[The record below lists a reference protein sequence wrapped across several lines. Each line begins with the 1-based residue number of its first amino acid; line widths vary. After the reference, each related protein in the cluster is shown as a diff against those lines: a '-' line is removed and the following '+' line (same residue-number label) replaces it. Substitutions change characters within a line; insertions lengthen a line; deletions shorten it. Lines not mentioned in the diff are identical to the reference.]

1 MSELSRILTQYNAGY
16 VLVRGVGE
24 TYQDRH
30 GKTHEAT
37 GKEPKGNGWQRNPA
51 TLADAHK
58 HAKRG
63 GNVGLL
69 GGHGGLILIDL
80 DKDKDGGL
88 ALWPSLSQTIEVYRE
103 TAPDR
108 TKFILKIDGPL
119 PPSMKDKTSGT
130 EILAAGSQGVIAGMH
145 HTGAPILHRGDSI
158 LTVTADQ
165 VLDFWRNRT
174 GGSASTPLH
183 IDAGAP
189 DDANVQHSMKV
200 VTRVL
205 DLILLPSQNWQP
217 FDVTGRKLV
226 LDYCPFNPTDNP
238 HELDAAAVVVIGA
251 DGRIGAT
258 CHHARCKERIEAAG
272 VSGWAL
278 LKTIAGYHYEVDQVA
293 PEAPQDWVDAGQHST
308 VIEGLREWVRRADFG
323 EFVPV
328 MLQAENGYRTRNTDK
343 RVAESIL
350 DIAKSAGRTKDL
362 VFGMRK
368 LRGLAGVGSPMT
380 VAAAL
385 ERLSGWFVVRTD
397 VDAGHED
404 QVEAA
409 AQRWT
414 IAPSLVSAAQNAS
427 CVDWTL
433 LSLDTIQGS
442 TDKGCPI
449 YATSPFATDRARDA
463 FIAAR
468 NPMTRTELNERI
480 EARRLEIEERKAASP
495 WAFVADAPKA
505 VQNLITAL
513 EDKGCNSDRE
523 ALRNLTGMSEDAL
536 SAAIDEGC
544 ALGLLETNGGKLV
557 RLKDEKLP
565 EPINPQRYRRQLAAT
580 LPSAGTDVLLVIDA
594 LTTEGNELDRATLRK
609 LTCMSK
615 YALSRAVAR
624 GCELGLLETEGRHM
638 VTLSPDWKDQVDRK
652 EPCMP
657 TDGLT
662 LEREIRD
669 IAAAQRWIDLRL
681 CDPDLTEEEAA
692 ILKRRQAR
700 LTKQNADAIEE
711 RFGIQVAPEIASTPA
726 PYGQGDTLQ
735 TQAQV
740 IGASKPRHTLSETER
755 FLLDHFGPQAS
766 EDVAAVWARFNSQM
780 SAENGAGWWSSMST
794 AEIALEGAVWAAQGY
809 GV

>member
-1 MSELSRILTQYNAGY
+1 MSELSKILTQYNAGY
-16 VLVRGVGE
+16 VLVRRVGE
-24 TYQDRH
+24 TYQDRR

-37 GKEPKGNGWQRNPA
+37 GKEPKGNDWQRNPA

-88 ALWPSLSQTIEVYRE
+88 ALWPELAQTIEVYRE

-119 PPSMKDKTSGT
+119 PPSMKDHTAGT

-158 LTVTADQ
+158 LTVTAEQ
-165 VLDFWRNRT
+165 VMDFWRKRT

-189 DDANVQHSMKV
+189 DDANVQHSMTV

-205 DLILLPSQNWQP
+205 DLILLPSENWQP

-251 DGRIGAT
+251 NGRIGAT
-258 CHHARCKERIEAAG
+258 CHHARCQERIKASG

-278 LKTIAGYHYEVDQVA
+278 LKTIAGYHYEATDQGA
-293 PEAPQDWVDAGQHST
+293 PEAPDDGQEWVNKVAHSAT
-308 VIEGLREWVRRADFG
+308 LEGLREWVRRADFG

-328 MLQAENGYRTRNTDK
+328 MLQAENGYRTRDTDQSI
-343 RVAESIL
+343 ADAIL
-350 DIAKSAGRTKDL
+350 DIAQSAGRTSNL

-368 LRGLAGVGSPMT
+368 LRGLAGVGSTST

-385 ERLSGWFVVRTD
+385 ARLSGWFVVRTD
-397 VDAGHED
+397 VGAGNED
-404 QVEAA
+404 QVDAA
-409 AQRWT
+409 AHRWT
-414 IAPSLVSAAQNAS
+414 ITPSLVSAVRNTTG
-427 CVDWTL
+427 VDRTL
-433 LSLDTIQGS
+433 IDLDTIQGS
-442 TDKGCPI
+442 TDKGCSI
-449 YATSPFATDRARDA
+449 YAGSPFATDRARDA
-463 FIAAR
+463 FIAAQT
-468 NPMTRTELNERI
+468 PLTRTELNERI
-480 EARRLEIEERKAASP
+480 EARNAERAELKAAGVDP
-495 WAFVADAPKA
+495 
-505 VQNLITAL
+505 
-513 EDKGCNSDRE
+513 
-523 ALRNLTGMSEDAL
+523 SE
-536 SAAIDEGC
+536 
-544 ALGLLETNGGKLV
+544 
-557 RLKDEKLP
+557 LP
-565 EPINPQRYRRQLAAT
+565 PQIKPRRYRRRLAAT
-580 LPSAGTDVLLVIDA
+580 LPSAGKAVLRVIDA
-594 LTTEGNELDRATLRK
+594 LATEGNELDRATLRN
-609 LTCMSK
+609 LTCMSERS
-615 YALSRAVAR
+615 LRRAVTR
-624 GCELGLLETEGRHM
+624 GCELGLLETDGRHM
-638 VTLSPDWKDQVDRK
+638 VTLAPDWKDQVNRQ

-657 TDGLT
+657 TAGLT
-662 LEREIRD
+662 LERAISD
-669 IAAAQRWIDLRL
+669 IDAAQRWVDKHLQA
-681 CDPDLTEEEAA
+681 PELTDQERAN
-692 ILKRRQAR
+692 LQRRQAR
-700 LTKQNADAIEE
+700 LTTKKARLIEE
-711 RFGIQVAPEIASTPA
+711 RYGIKVSPEVASTPA